1 MIIEKYIEWEVKG
14 MSILFEKYVLTIQ
27 ILYKIQID
35 LNCLILIIHKYYL
48 ILINSNT
55 HCFMRKYLIIEN
67 N

>member
-48 ILINSNT
+48 ILININT
-55 HCFMRKYLIIEN
+55 HCFMRKY
-67 N
+67 